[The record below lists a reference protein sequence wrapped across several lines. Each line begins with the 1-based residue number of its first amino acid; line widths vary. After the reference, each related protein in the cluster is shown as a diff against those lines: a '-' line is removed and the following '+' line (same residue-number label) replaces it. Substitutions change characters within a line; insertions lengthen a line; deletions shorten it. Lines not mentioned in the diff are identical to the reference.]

1 MEKSSVHR
9 IVAGVKRYLG
19 LQREYVMLSFV
30 EKLTILLTALFVW
43 GVVSV
48 QEVESV
54 GEQGLSSILRSAIRL
69 QCRQPSC
76 PSPYG

>member
-43 GVVSV
+43 GVVMLILLLCLLFASLAV
-48 QEVESV
+48 SSWIS
-54 GEQGLSSILRSAIRL
+54 GLMGSEPL
-69 QCRQPSC
+69 
-76 PSPYG
+76 G